1 MEDEV
6 IKKHYKSDAPEK
18 GYQCP
23 ECGKYFNDEYFS
35 KPLEDDNSLCCPH
48 CSNWMEIIDAKNKV
62 ISHYENVGNIKKV
75 EIASSSEGAS
85 Y

>member
-1 MEDEV
+1 MEDSV
-6 IKKHYKSDAPEK
+6 IKKKYKSDAPEQ

-23 ECGKYFNDEYFS
+23 GCGKYFDDNYFS
-35 KPLEDDNSLCCPH
+35 KPLEVGNSLCCPH

-75 EIASSSEGAS
+75 SIASSS
-85 Y
+85 